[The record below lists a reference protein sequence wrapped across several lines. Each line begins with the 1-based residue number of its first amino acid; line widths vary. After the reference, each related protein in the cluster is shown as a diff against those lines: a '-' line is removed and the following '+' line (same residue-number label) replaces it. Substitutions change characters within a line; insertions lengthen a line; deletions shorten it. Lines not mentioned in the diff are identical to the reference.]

1 MQKELDEIFYDAL
14 TSDSNVTAIVPVDR
28 IKSTCFE
35 VPPTSA
41 DNTPLPYI
49 IITDDPFQDEQATKD
64 ELWESDWD
72 TVQAG
77 IEIAAVSAKEVK
89 HLRRIVRHALAQYV
103 KSMSDNERPVL
114 RSFSNEGITWDWTKP
129 CYYDTLHYQCDMYF
143 PIDEDDNA
151 QNEG

>member
-1 MQKELDEIFYDAL
+1 MKKVDEIIYDAL
-14 TSDSNVTAIVPVDR
+14 TADNGIGLLLR
-28 IKSTCFE
+28 GGIHSTCIE
-35 VPPTSA
+35 VPPTED

-77 IEIAAVSAKEVK
+77 IEIAAASPNAVK
-89 HLRRIVRHALAQYV
+89 QLRRTIRHALAQYV
-103 KSMSDNERPVL
+103 ESMSDDERPVL

-143 PIDEDDNA
+143 PIDDDNE

>member
-14 TSDSNVTAIVPVDR
+14 TNDINVTAIVPATR
-28 IKSTCFE
+28 IFSTCIE
-35 VPPTSA
+35 VPPTEN

-77 IEIAAVSAKEVK
+77 IEIAAESPNAVK
-89 HLRRIVRHALAQYV
+89 QLRRTIRHALAQYV

-114 RSFSNEGITWDWTKP
+114 RSFNNEGVTWDWTKP

-143 PIDEDDNA
+143 PIDDDDE